1 LIRKEKEEGMI
12 IYSNEVEIL
21 IGAWILVPLSS
32 YGQYLICPR
41 CKRQVSPASNYCDF
55 CGALLRPEIVLKICP
70 NCKSRIPVS
79 ARFCSECGT
88 KQG

>member
-12 IYSNEVEIL
+12 IYSNEVDIL
-21 IGAWILVPLSS
+21 IGAWILVPLPS

-70 NCKSRIPVS
+70 SCKSRIPVS